1 MHTVLTESQKETVLA
16 NLALVEHIVS
26 RVAATLPAIHARDDL
41 VQTGILG
48 LIAAT
53 VRYDPAQGV
62 AFSTYAGRRI
72 EGAIMDML
80 RQHDWAP
87 RSVRALER
95 QVSKARVAG
104 VVEDASVRQLSQQLG
119 VSVAAIEQ
127 LRRDIDQARVESLD
141 RTVSEEGT
149 PIPLSATVFDPGSLV
164 EETVDNHEMI
174 GYLRDGVKL
183 LPERHRIVIIGFF
196 FEGRS
201 MTELGELLGVTQSRA
216 SQIKEEAL
224 RMLRSGLDE
233 VYRDPGADDGGGEPG
248 GGPGPA
254 PSGLSPRQRQFN
266 DALATSRPWR
276 ERIAAGQGW
285 TAGPATD
292 RVNVRG

>member
-26 RVAATLPAIHARDDL
+26 RIAATLPAIHSREDL

-48 LIAAT
+48 LISAT

-87 RSVRALER
+87 RSVRTLER
-95 QVSKARVAG
+95 QVANARQPGAAD
-104 VVEDASVRQLSQQLG
+104 EASVRQLSHQLG
-119 VSVAAIEQ
+119 VAPAAIEQ
-127 LRRDIDQARVESLD
+127 LRRDIEQARIESLD

-164 EETVDNHEMI
+164 EETVDNHEML

-183 LPERHRIVIIGFF
+183 LPERHRMVIVGFF

-201 MTELGELLGVTQSRA
+201 MTELGRLLGVTQSRA

-224 RMLRSGLDE
+224 RMLRSGLDQ
-233 VYRDPGADDGGGEPG
+233 VYRDSIRPEPGSGADPAA
-248 GGPGPA
+248 GP
-254 PSGLSPRQRQFN
+254 SPRQQRFN

-276 ERIAAGQGW
+276 ERITAGQGL
-285 TAGPATD
+285 TVGPVD